1 MAQTILSSGFK
12 LSCLFSS
19 ILLITACG
27 GGGSGSDSAANPP
40 ADAANNPATPAEPST
55 PVVPADPEEAAPPP
69 AAEKP
74 PVDTCTAD
82 PASCETRAK
91 QTIPALYT
99 RYMVIGNLYDLEFKS
114 SANLAV
120 SIKSLSPTICSVS
133 GIEIQALNNG
143 SCTLEFS
150 QAGNTT
156 YAPVAENKTIPVYTA
171 EQAAQTNINSCQA
184 GVLAQKYKTEAL
196 NTLNDIRALHG
207 LKPVAY
213 DYTRDDEVMQAAL
226 ITAARLPNTLDH
238 YPAKTETCY
247 TEAGYNGSRTSNIG
261 LRWSQSPIVWNNNLS
276 DIQNVVIS
284 ALTEQHS
291 TSIGHRRWLLSP
303 FLTKVAVGA
312 VLNSSNP
319 FKEGSAMKVIYPSDS
334 VTATTNTT
342 GLIAYPYHDY
352 PAKYFE
358 KNVPLS
364 MSIFYDQKA
373 QYNNNNVDYSQA
385 TVQVTERSSSALQTI
400 TNVAFDN
407 NGTGLPNSIQFKFDA
422 LSFNTTYD
430 VKVNNVKVKG
440 VATNYNYWFKVTE

>member
-19 ILLITACG
+19 ILLITAC

-74 PVDTCTAD
+74 PAD
-82 PASCETRAK
+82 ACAANPASCETRAK

-171 EQAAQTNINSCQA
+171 EQAAQTNINTCQA

-226 ITAARLPNTLDH
+226 ITAANPKNDLTH
-238 YPAKTETCY
+238 YPEKTLPCY
-247 TEAGYNGSRTSNIG
+247 TEAGDKASQTSNIG
-261 LRWSQSPIVWNNNLS
+261 LRWSSSQIVWKNDFS

-284 ALTEQHS
+284 AMTEKYS
-291 TSIGHRRWLLSP
+291 SSIGHRRWLLNP

-312 VLNSSNP
+312 VISSSSP

-334 VTATTNTT
+334 IKATTNTT
-342 GLIAYPYHDY
+342 GLIAYPYQNY

-373 QYNNNNVDYSQA
+373 LWNNSNVDYSQA
-385 TVQVTERSSSALQTI
+385 TLQVTERSSSALQTI
-400 TNVAFDN
+400 TKVAFDN
-407 NGTGLPNSIQFKFDA
+407 KGSGLPNSIQFNFDT
-422 LSFNTTYD
+422 LSYNTTYD
-430 VKVNNVKVKG
+430 VKVSNVKVKG

>member
-1 MAQTILSSGFK
+1 MAQTMLSSGFK

-27 GGGSGSDSAANPP
+27 GGGGSSDSASDAPENSAVNPTTPVEP
-40 ADAANNPATPAEPST
+40 AQPVEPEQPVTPPVVETPA
-55 PVVPADPEEAAPPP
+55 VDP
-69 AAEKP
+69 
-74 PVDTCTAD
+74 CTAN

-91 QTIPALYT
+91 QTIPTLYT
-99 RYMVIGNLYDLEFKS
+99 RYMVMGNLYDLEFKS

-120 SIKSLSPTICSVS
+120 SIKSLSPSICSVS
-133 GIEIQALNNG
+133 GIEIQALTSGN
-143 SCTLEFS
+143 CTLEFS
-150 QAGNTT
+150 QVGNTT
-156 YAPVAENKTIPVYTA
+156 YAPVAENKTIPVYAA
-171 EQAAQTNINSCQA
+171 EQVAQTNINTCQA

-196 NTLNDIRALHG
+196 NTLNNIRALHG

-226 ITAARLPNTLDH
+226 ITAANPNNDLTH
-238 YPAKTETCY
+238 YPKKNLPCY
-247 TEAGYNGSRTSNIG
+247 TEAGDNASQTSNLG
-261 LRWSQSPIVWNNNLS
+261 LRWSTSQIVWQNNFS

-284 ALTEQHS
+284 AMTEKYS
-291 TSIGHRRWLLSP
+291 SSIGHRRWLLNP

-312 VLNSSNP
+312 VLSSSNP
-319 FKEGSAMKVIYPSDS
+319 FKEGSAMKVIYPADS
-334 VTATTNTT
+334 VTATTNRT

-373 QYNNNNVDYSQA
+373 LWNNSNVDYSQA
-385 TVQVTERSSSALQTI
+385 TVQVTERSSSALQSI
-400 TNVAFDN
+400 SNVAFDN
-407 NGTGLPNSIQFKFDA
+407 KGSGLPNSIQFNFDA
-422 LSFNTTYD
+422 LSYNTTYE
-430 VKVNNVKVKG
+430 VKVSNVKVKG